1 MFSSTI
7 PRFLS
12 AGLIVISLLAC
23 FSLCMVCL
31 SAVVRLF
38 LVVVVV
44 SRCRLSLML
53 FFVSSM

>member
-23 FSLCMVCL
+23 FSLCM